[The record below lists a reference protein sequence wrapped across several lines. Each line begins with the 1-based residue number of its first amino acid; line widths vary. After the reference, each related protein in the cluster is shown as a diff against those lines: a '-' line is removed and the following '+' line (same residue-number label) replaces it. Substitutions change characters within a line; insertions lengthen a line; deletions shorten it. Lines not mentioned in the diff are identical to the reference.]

1 MMRNPTSTCA
11 RYSRSA
17 VLVFITC
24 VSISACGG
32 ETPIEPDPQLR
43 PQTTSIVL
51 TGGNR
56 DGGDGGTNSAPP
68 SGTEGAEPLGE
79 APDGTVIESDG

>member
-1 MMRNPTSTCA
+1 MCNPTSTYV
-11 RYSRSA
+11 RSSRSA
-17 VLVFITC
+17 VLVFIAC
-24 VSISACGG
+24 VSITACGG
-32 ETPIEPDPQLR
+32 ETPTTPDPDLR
-43 PQTTSIVL
+43 PQTTSVGL